1 MRTKILKLLDKNS
14 KLGAADIAAI
24 IGADEAAVAAEIK
37 AMELEQII
45 CGYHT
50 MIDWDKTENEIVT
63 AMIELKVTPQRGEGF
78 DRIAD
83 RIYNYEEVS
92 TLYLM
97 SGAYDIALTIEGRTM
112 KEVAFFVANKLAP
125 MDEVVST
132 ATHFVLKKYKEHGVS
147 YVKRKKDERLVIM
160 P

>member
-1 MRTKILKLLDKNS
+1 MRTKILNLLDTNS
-14 KLGAADIAAI
+14 RLEAADIAAM
-24 IGADEAAVAAEIK
+24 IGAGEAEVAAEIK
-37 AMELEQII
+37 AMEAEQII

-50 MIDWDKTENEIVT
+50 MIDWDKTENEKVT

-78 DRIAD
+78 DRIAE

-112 KEVAFFVANKLAP
+112 KEVALFVASKLAP
-125 MDEVVST
+125 MDEVVGT
-132 ATHFVLKKYKEHGVS
+132 ATHFVLKKYKEHS
-147 YVKRKKDERLVIM
+147 VKFVKPKKDERLVVM

>member
-1 MRTKILKLLDKNS
+1 MRTKILNLLDKNS
-14 KLGAADIAAI
+14 RLEVADIAAM
-24 IGADEAAVAAEIK
+24 IGAEEAAVAEEIK
-37 AMELEQII
+37 AMEAEQII

-50 MIDWDKTENEIVT
+50 MIDWDKTENEKVT

-78 DRIAD
+78 DRIAE

-112 KEVAFFVANKLAP
+112 KEVALFVASKLAP
-125 MDEVVST
+125 MDEVVGT
-132 ATHFVLKKYKEHGVS
+132 ATHFVLKKYKEHGVKF
-147 YVKRKKDERLVIM
+147 VKPRKDERLVVM

>member
-1 MRTKILKLLDKNS
+1 MRTKILNLLDKNS
-14 KLGAADIAAI
+14 RLEVADIAAM
-24 IGADEAAVAAEIK
+24 IGAEEEAVAAEIK
-37 AMELEQII
+37 AMEIEQII

-50 MIDWDKTENEIVT
+50 MIDWDKTENEKVT

-78 DRIAD
+78 DRIAE

-112 KEVAFFVANKLAP
+112 KEVALFVASKLAP
-125 MDEVVST
+125 MDEVVGT
-132 ATHFVLKKYKEHGVS
+132 ATHFVLKKYKEHGVK
-147 YVKRKKDERLVIM
+147 YVKPKKDERLVVM

>member
-1 MRTKILKLLDKNS
+1 MRTKILNLLDRNS
-14 KLGAADIAAI
+14 KLEAADIAAM
-24 IGADEAAVAAEIK
+24 IGADVKTVAAEIK
-37 AMELEQII
+37 AMEEEQII

-50 MIDWDKTENEIVT
+50 MIDWDKTENEKVT
-63 AMIELKVTPQRGEGF
+63 ALIELKVTPQRGEGF
-78 DRIAD
+78 DKIAE

-97 SGAYDIALTIEGRTM
+97 SGAYDIAVMIQGRTM
-112 KEVAFFVANKLAP
+112 KEVALFVARKLAP

-132 ATHFVLKKYKEHGVS
+132 ATHFVLKKYKEHGVP
-147 YVKRKKDERLVIM
+147 YVASKKDERLVVM

>member
-1 MRTKILKLLDKNS
+1 MRTKILNLLDRNS
-14 KLGAADIAAI
+14 KLEVADIAAM
-24 IGADEAAVAAEIK
+24 IGADEAAVAAEIQ
-37 AMELEQII
+37 AMEEEQII

-50 MIDWDKTENEIVT
+50 MIDWDKTENEKVT

-78 DRIAD
+78 DRIAE

-112 KEVAFFVANKLAP
+112 KEVALFVASKLAP
-125 MDEVVST
+125 MDEVVGT
-132 ATHFVLKKYKEHGVS
+132 ATHFVLKKYKEHGVQ
-147 YVKRKKDERLVIM
+147 YVKPKKDERLVVM